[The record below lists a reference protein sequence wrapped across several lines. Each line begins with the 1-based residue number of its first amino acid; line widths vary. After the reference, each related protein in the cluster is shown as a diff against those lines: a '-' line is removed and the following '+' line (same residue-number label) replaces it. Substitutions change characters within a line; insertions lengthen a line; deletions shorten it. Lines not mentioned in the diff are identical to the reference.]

1 MSFWIQV
8 CHLLCYN
15 QSDNSFVLSSVCR
28 LILVF
33 KLQHSQVTLLAT
45 LKGALLSHCI
55 CREALATGSKLKFH
69 LIWETSEKAL
79 GQTNGQSGLRERAAD
94 LNQLLLLDAALE
106 TAISLSLKAVL
117 MWTRVSKWAEVL
129 ADGLPFPIRNLF

>member
-1 MSFWIQV
+1 
-8 CHLLCYN
+8 
-15 QSDNSFVLSSVCR
+15 
-28 LILVF
+28 
-33 KLQHSQVTLLAT
+33 
-45 LKGALLSHCI
+45 
-55 CREALATGSKLKFH
+55 
-69 LIWETSEKAL
+69 L